1 MTRRTVLGLVG
12 ASMLFSGAP
21 LSAVHP
27 GHEYHVEG
35 KVTKIRAPHFEVED
49 SKGNATSFMIVP
61 GTEVSLNNSRATA
74 TDIAVGVQA
83 VVDGVENDRGLVEAK
98 KVKLTR

>member
-1 MTRRTVLGLVG
+1 MTRRSVLSLLG
-12 ASMLFSGAP
+12 AATLMSGA
-21 LSAVHP
+21 LIAAHP

-35 KVTKIRAPHFEVED
+35 TITKVRAPHFEVKD
-49 SKGNATSFMIVP
+49 AKGHTESFMIVP

-74 TDIAVGVQA
+74 TEIAVGVQA
-83 VVDGVENDRGLVEAK
+83 VVDGVENDRGIVEAK

>member
-1 MTRRTVLGLVG
+1 MRRTFIYAAVSLLLSTGL
-12 ASMLFSGAP
+12 ASA
-21 LSAVHP
+21 AHP
-27 GHEYHVEG
+27 GHEYHIEG
-35 KVTKIRAPHFEVED
+35 TVTKMRAPHFEVKD
-49 SKGNATSFMIVP
+49 AKGNTESFMIVP

-83 VVDGVENDRGLVEAK
+83 VVDGIENDRGIIEAK

>member
-1 MTRRTVLGLVG
+1 MTRPTVLSLLG
-12 ASMLFSGAP
+12 ASVLLSGA
-21 LSAVHP
+21 LLAAAHP

-35 KVTKIRAPHFEVED
+35 TVIKVRAPHFEVED
-49 SKGNATSFMIVP
+49 DKGNATSFMIVP

-74 TDIAVGVQA
+74 TEIAVGVQA
-83 VVDGVENDRGLVEAK
+83 EIDGVENDRGMVEAK

>member
-1 MTRRTVLGLVG
+1 MTRRTVFSLLG
-12 ASMLFSGAP
+12 ASLL
-21 LSAVHP
+21 LSAGAILSAHP

-35 KVTKIRAPHFEVED
+35 VVSKVQAPHFEVED
-49 SKGNATSFMIVP
+49 SKGNTESFMIVP

-74 TDIAVGVQA
+74 TEIAVGVQA
-83 VVDGVENDRGLVEAK
+83 VVDGVENDRGIVEAK